1 MTRDAL
7 AGRRLRI
14 LGLAFN
20 LTDGIVLGGLIAFT
34 AAIIFSY
41 RRLRAPAMDLKIGL
55 VCLALYLVS
64 EAVFPR
70 SRRPWVR
77 FVVRTATVQITF
89 LQVYKLANEL
99 QTAFFPWQ
107 DERVLALEQA
117 VFGFQPLVA
126 LQKLYTVPLNEWMF
140 FVYVFYVLIYPAL

>member
-1 MTRDAL
+1 MTRDTL

-14 LGLAFN
+14 LGLSFN
-20 LTDGIVLGGLIAFT
+20 LTDAIVLGGLIAFT
-34 AAIIFSY
+34 VAVIFSY
-41 RRLRAPAMDLKIGL
+41 GRLRAPGLDLKIGL

-64 EAVFPR
+64 VAVFPR
-70 SRRPWVR
+70 IRRPWLR

-107 DERVLALEQA
+107 DEKVLAWEQA
-117 VFGFQPLVA
+117 VFGFHPLVA
-126 LQKLYTVPLNEWMF
+126 LQ
-140 FVYVFYVLIYPAL
+140 